1 VGIGS
6 VLSGWVF
13 RHRNRWVSR
22 LLLFRRAF
30 STLSSTASAVD
41 SGSFAGQAFKA
52 YLISA
57 GSGMLSVEASG
68 SASSPAFS
76 GVLPGAA
83 VLVVTGCPCLGE
95 YSSGWGSSSV

>member
-1 VGIGS
+1 LGFS
-6 VLSGWVF
+6 SAPF
-13 RHRNRWVSR
+13 P
-22 LLLFRRAF
+22 ACF
-30 STLSSTASAVD
+30 STLSSTAAAVD
-41 SGSFAGQAFKA
+41 SGSSAGQAFKA

-57 GSGMLSVEASG
+57 GSGMVSVEASG
-68 SASSPAFS
+68 IASSSAFS